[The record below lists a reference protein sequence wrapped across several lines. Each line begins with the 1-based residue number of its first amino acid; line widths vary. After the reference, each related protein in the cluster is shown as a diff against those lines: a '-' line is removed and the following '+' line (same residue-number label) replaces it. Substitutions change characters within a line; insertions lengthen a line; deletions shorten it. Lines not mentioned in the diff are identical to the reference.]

1 MKKSANPII
10 KIGTYLALGFFTVII
25 IINFGMPDS
34 GGCASVGKNDAASVN
49 GQKITQIQVNRFIE
63 MRLKDQ
69 GMEITPEITARVL
82 DHLVSMELDVQY
94 AKTAGIDISK
104 IAADKMIR
112 RSFTDE
118 KGNFNEDS
126 LKRFMNNFRF
136 TLKEYHQ
143 NMKKELV
150 RYELSKIV
158 EFSSA
163 VSKDEIQ
170 FANIIRNS
178 DYQIKFVFIP
188 NRDLSEKY
196 KDKVSVTEDEISKEL
211 KNNPAEVR
219 DPETDRERLKNKLQ
233 SKKLELV
240 KSELINSLNSVSEK
254 GGRIEEAAAILG
266 AKVMNSAPYKIGA
279 KISEESNQE
288 NVLTGLMMSEIYTDG
303 IINLEVGKTS
313 KAINTIDGIYV
324 FTPSKKELL
333 PIDVKSEIVI
343 RNDLFSQKK
352 DYMYEK
358 LISSFSDKAKI
369 KKNRKMFESLGN
381 PQNPEN

>member
-279 KISEESNQE
+279 KIS
-288 NVLTGLMMSEIYTDG
+288 
-303 IINLEVGKTS
+303 
-313 KAINTIDGIYV
+313 
-324 FTPSKKELL
+324 
-333 PIDVKSEIVI
+333 
-343 RNDLFSQKK
+343 
-352 DYMYEK
+352 
-358 LISSFSDKAKI
+358 
-369 KKNRKMFESLGN
+369 
-381 PQNPEN
+381 

>member
-49 GQKITQIQVNRFIE
+49 GQKITQLQVNRFIE

-69 GMEITPEITARVL
+69 GIDITPEITARVL

-94 AKTAGIDISK
+94 ANTTGIDISK
-104 IAADKMIR
+104 VGADKMIR
-112 RSFTDE
+112 KSFSDD
-118 KGNFNEDS
+118 KGNFNEEA
-126 LKRFMNNFRF
+126 LNRFMKSYNF

-143 NMKKELV
+143 SMKKELV

-188 NRDLSEKY
+188 NRDLTEKY
-196 KDKVSVTEDEISKEL
+196 KDKVSVTEEEITKEL
-211 KNNPAEVR
+211 KNNPGEVR
-219 DPETDRERLKNKLQ
+219 DPETDRERIKNKLQ
-233 SKKLELV
+233 AKKLELI
-240 KSELINSLNSVSEK
+240 KAELISSLNAVSDK
-254 GGRIEEAAAILG
+254 GGKIEESAAILG

-279 KISEESNQE
+279 KISEESNAE
-288 NVLTGLMMSEIYTDG
+288 NVLTGLMMSEIYADG

-313 KAINTIDGIYV
+313 KAINTIDGIYA

-343 RNDLFSQKK
+343 KNDLFSQKK

-369 KKNRKMFESLGN
+369 RKNRKMFERMEDS
-381 PQNPEN
+381 QNPEN